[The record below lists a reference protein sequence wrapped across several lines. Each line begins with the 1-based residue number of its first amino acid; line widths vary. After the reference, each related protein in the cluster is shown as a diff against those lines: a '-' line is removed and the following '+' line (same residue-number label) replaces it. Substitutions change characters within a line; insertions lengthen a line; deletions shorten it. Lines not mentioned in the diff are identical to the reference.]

1 MQPSFNP
8 AELKRVSDLWNNIT
22 NPTDTS
28 EVEVNPENVDTPETP
43 PEPYE
48 VGTGHLDL
56 KAELE
61 ASGKFSNDEIENI
74 ISKDI

>member
-22 NPTDTS
+22 NPTDTPETKVDS
-28 EVEVNPENVDTPETP
+28 ENVDTPETS

-56 KAELE
+56 KTELE
-61 ASGKFSNDEIENI
+61 ASGKFSDSEIEDI
-74 ISKDI
+74 VSKDI